1 MNPAGSAAGNL
12 RMVAGRTFEE
22 RNGVWTDLLWKPPTE
37 TIDVEPFSSAYFA
50 VLRALPELEP
60 IWKTLPASV
69 VKGKRVSIGV
79 KAGGRK
85 QLTDVQLR
93 ELVLK
98 FRN

>member
-1 MNPAGSAAGNL
+1 MIGFPSARSSTN
-12 RMVAGRTFEE
+12 
-22 RNGVWTDLLWKPPTE
+22 N
-37 TIDVEPFSSAYFA
+37 VEPFSSAYFA

-69 VKGKRVSIGV
+69 VKGKRASIGV

-85 QLTDVQLR
+85 QLSEAQLR
-93 ELVLK
+93 ELVSK